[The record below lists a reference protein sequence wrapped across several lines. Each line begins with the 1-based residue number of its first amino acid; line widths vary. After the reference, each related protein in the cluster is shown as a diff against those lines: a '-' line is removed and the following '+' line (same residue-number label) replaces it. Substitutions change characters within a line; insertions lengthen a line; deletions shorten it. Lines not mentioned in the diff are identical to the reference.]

1 MKKALLVFLLIVVGL
16 FLISCSKKTEPIE
29 YSNKNLSSNEPKEY
43 EGNNSVEKSHED
55 TLIEDMKLNEKIG
68 QLLIVGFPQGTPEKD
83 IMDYIAIDKVGG
95 FILFKRN
102 YGNFKELY
110 GLNSKLK
117 DWNKNNPLPLFISI
131 DEEGGTVS
139 RLPKEGT
146 KIPDAAVFGKI
157 NDDKLTEK
165 SGVIVGKQLYAAGIN
180 LNFAPVL
187 DILSLKDNTL
197 LKLRAYGKDG
207 NLVSKHGIAFI
218 NGLKSQGIISVP
230 KHFPGHGDTDKDSH
244 VTLPVINID
253 EITLKNRELI
263 PFKDAIN
270 AGIDAIMVGHLA
282 FPKIDESVKPAT
294 KSKIFLTDI
303 LRNELNFQGIAL
315 TDEIEMYGFMD
326 NEQSLEESVIEAFNS
341 GIDVFVIGHT
351 KEIQKKVLKALME
364 GVSEG
369 LITEERLNE
378 SLRRIIKVKN
388 KYKLS
393 NTMNMDFEE
402 AYNLFTEEENRQF
415 SEEVNSK
422 SRQ

>member
-43 EGNNSVEKSHED
+43 EGNNSVGKSHED

-68 QLLIVGFPQGTPEKD
+68 QLLIVGFPQETPEKD

-187 DILSLKDNTL
+187 DILSLKDNAL

-207 NLVSKHGIAFI
+207 NMVSKHGIAFI

-263 PFKDAIN
+263 PFEDAIN

-294 KSKIFLTDI
+294 KSKIFLTDV

-351 KEIQKKVLKALME
+351 KEIQKKVLKALID

-402 AYNLFTEEENRQF
+402 AYNLFTNEENRQF
-415 SEEVNSK
+415 LEEVNGK

>member
-29 YSNKNLSSNEPKEY
+29 YNNKNLSSNEPKEY
-43 EGNNSVEKSHED
+43 EGNNSVGKSHED

-68 QLLIVGFPQGTPEKD
+68 QLLIVGFPQETPEKD

-187 DILSLKDNTL
+187 DILSLKDNAL

-207 NLVSKHGIAFI
+207 NMVSKHGIAFI

-263 PFKDAIN
+263 PFEDAIN

-294 KSKIFLTDI
+294 KSKIFLTDV

-351 KEIQKKVLKALME
+351 KEIQKKVLKALID

-402 AYNLFTEEENRQF
+402 AYNLFTNEENRQF
-415 SEEVNSK
+415 LEEVNGK

>member
-29 YSNKNLSSNEPKEY
+29 YNNKNLSSNEPKEY
-43 EGNNSVEKSHED
+43 EGNNSVGKSHED

-68 QLLIVGFPQGTPEKD
+68 QLLIVGFPQETPEKD

-207 NLVSKHGIAFI
+207 NMVSKHGIAFI

-263 PFKDAIN
+263 PFEDAIN

-294 KSKIFLTDI
+294 KSKIFLTDV

-351 KEIQKKVLKALME
+351 KEIQKKVLKALID

-402 AYNLFTEEENRQF
+402 AYNLFTNEENRQF
-415 SEEVNSK
+415 LEEVNGK

>member
-29 YSNKNLSSNEPKEY
+29 YNNKNLSSNEPKEY
-43 EGNNSVEKSHED
+43 EGNNSVGKSHED

-187 DILSLKDNTL
+187 DILSLKDNAL

-207 NLVSKHGIAFI
+207 NMVSKHGIAFI

-263 PFKDAIN
+263 PFEDAIN

-294 KSKIFLTDI
+294 KSKIFLTDV

-351 KEIQKKVLKALME
+351 KEIQKKVLKALID

-402 AYNLFTEEENRQF
+402 AYNLFTNEENRQF
-415 SEEVNSK
+415 LEEVNGK

>member
-29 YSNKNLSSNEPKEY
+29 YNNKNLSSNEPKEY
-43 EGNNSVEKSHED
+43 EGNNSVGKSHED

-68 QLLIVGFPQGTPEKD
+68 QLLIVGFPQETPEKD

-207 NLVSKHGIAFI
+207 NMVSKHGIAFI

-294 KSKIFLTDI
+294 KSKIFLTDV

-351 KEIQKKVLKALME
+351 KEIQKKVLKALID

-402 AYNLFTEEENRQF
+402 AYNLFTNEENRQF
-415 SEEVNSK
+415 LEEVNGK